1 MNTNKIINTI
11 VLVFFSLS
19 AVLSLIQSTD
29 ASEFVSGFLHGI
41 CFVLALI
48 FWAEDL

>member
-1 MNTNKIINTI
+1 MNANKIINTI
-11 VLVFFSLS
+11 VLVFFTAAAVTKFVWSNYSDVFLS
-19 AVLSLIQSTD
+19 GWVL
-29 ASEFVSGFLHGI
+29 GI